1 MVQGSRL
8 PKFRSDSMCR
18 WYWLLTK
25 LETDPQPAWVEVNFV
40 IGVLSNRV
48 GCSDA
53 VALSL
58 IAEGQSVD
66 EQGLPFVLVL
76 APSWTELS
84 TGGTKIL
91 VGIED
96 ILVPLPDRP
105 ELAYLT

>member
-1 MVQGSRL
+1 M
-8 PKFRSDSMCR
+8 
-18 WYWLLTK
+18 
-25 LETDPQPAWVEVNFV
+25 
-40 IGVLSNRV
+40 
-48 GCSDA
+48 
-53 VALSL
+53 ALSL

-66 EQGLPFVLVL
+66 ELGLPVVLVL
-76 APSWTELS
+76 EPSWTELS